1 MTRRA
6 DDPGAVGQHWPG
18 TVGNRGRV
26 MSTALLAGLAAGL
39 LAGALFAWLRRRRP
53 ADDADAADDEPRHVA
68 PMTTT
73 ATTAATTAGTPR
85 RTRPPPAPA
94 PASHPSATGSFRA
107 VVIRPGRACCDA
119 VRALA
124 GRPTLVAE
132 APTLPVAGCDRA
144 QCSCSFQ
151 RLGDRRGGD
160 ERRFSLAGFGG
171 FGAGSTRREQ
181 RAGRDRRS
189 DPRSDPR
196 TD

>member
-1 MTRRA
+1 
-6 DDPGAVGQHWPG
+6 
-18 TVGNRGRV
+18 

-39 LAGALFAWLRRRRP
+39 LAGAVFAWLRSRRP
-53 ADDADAADDEPRHVA
+53 AVDPDAADEEPRHAA
-68 PMTTT
+68 PVTTT
-73 ATTAATTAGTPR
+73 ASTAATAAATTKGTPR
-85 RTRPPPAPA
+85 RTPLPPAPA
-94 PASHPSATGSFRA
+94 PASHHSATGSFRA
-107 VVIRPGRACCDA
+107 VVIRPGRGCCDA

-132 APTLPVAGCDRA
+132 APALPVAGCDRA

-181 RAGRDRRS
+181 RAGRDRRR
-189 DPRSDPR
+189 D
-196 TD
+196 